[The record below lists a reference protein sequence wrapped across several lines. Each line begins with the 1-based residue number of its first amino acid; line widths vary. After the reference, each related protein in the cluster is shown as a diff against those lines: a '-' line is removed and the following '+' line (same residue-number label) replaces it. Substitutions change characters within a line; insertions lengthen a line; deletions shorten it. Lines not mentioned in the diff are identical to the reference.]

1 MSNDIRIPN
10 LCNED
15 WNKMT
20 PNDNG
25 RFCDACKLTVVD
37 FTKMSD
43 NQIKNYLLNKGHVCG
58 RFDCTQID
66 TSHQS
71 TLDLLNKKAKKI
83 KFKPLRWLALLLLL
97 IPVLLYSILNNKKID
112 RPDNHV
118 LMGAVSAPI
127 EKDSTKKIVDS
138 PYRKLMGEVA
148 SPHLKPSKKNLKRAL
163 IRKQ

>member
-1 MSNDIRIPN
+1 MSEKIKIPN

-25 RFCDACKLTVVD
+25 SFCDTCKLTVVD
-37 FTKMSD
+37 FTKMGD
-43 NQIKNYLLNKGHVCG
+43 DQIKNYLLNNGHVCG
-58 RFDCTQID
+58 RFDCTQVD
-66 TSHQS
+66 TSHES
-71 TLDLLNKKAKKI
+71 TLELLNKKAKKI

-97 IPVLLYSILNNKKID
+97 LLLIPVFLYSILNNKKID

-118 LMGAVSAPI
+118 LMGNVASPI
-127 EKDSTKKIVDS
+127 EKDSTKKIVDT

-148 SPHLKPSKKNLKRAL
+148 SPHLIDSINIKKGH
-163 IRKQ
+163 

>member
-20 PNDNG
+20 QNDNG
-25 RFCDACKLTVVD
+25 RFCDTCKLTVVD

-43 NQIKNYLLNKGHVCG
+43 DQIKNYLLNKGHVCG
-58 RFDCTQID
+58 RFDCSQID

-127 EKDSTKKIVDS
+127 EKDSTKKIVDT

-148 SPHLKPSKKNLKRAL
+148 LPHLKPSKKN
-163 IRKQ
+163 

>member
-25 RFCDACKLTVVD
+25 RFCDTCKLTVVD

-43 NQIKNYLLNKGHVCG
+43 DEIKSYLLNNGHVCG
-58 RFDCTQID
+58 RFDCTQVY

-71 TLDLLNKKAKKI
+71 TLDLLYKKAEKI
-83 KFKPLRWLALLLLL
+83 KFKPLKWLVLLSVLLLVL
-97 IPVLLYSILNNKKID
+97 IPVFVYYIFNSKTVCPPKNN
-112 RPDNHV
+112 
-118 LMGAVSAPI
+118 LMGNVSSPHLI
-127 EKDSTKKIVDS
+127 DTINNSTDT

-148 SPHLKPSKKNLKRAL
+148 SPQLKPSKKIKKGN
-163 IRKQ
+163 

>member
-25 RFCDACKLTVVD
+25 RFCDTCKLTVVD

-43 NQIKNYLLNKGHVCG
+43 DQIKNYLLNNGYVCG
-58 RFDCTQID
+58 RFDCTQVD
-66 TSHQS
+66 TSHES
-71 TLDLLNKKAKKI
+71 TLELLNKKAKKI
-83 KFKPLRWLALLLLL
+83 KFKPLRWLALLLLI
-97 IPVLLYSILNNKKID
+97 IPVLLFTYLFKNNSVD
-112 RPDNHV
+112 TPDHK
-118 LMGAVSAPI
+118 LMGNVSSPI
-127 EKDSTKKIVDS
+127 EKDSTKKIVDT

-148 SPHLKPSKKNLKRAL
+148 SPQIKPSKKS
-163 IRKQ
+163 

>member
-25 RFCDACKLTVVD
+25 RFCDTCKLTVVD

-43 NQIKNYLLNKGHVCG
+43 DQIKNYLLNKGHVCG

-71 TLDLLNKKAKKI
+71 TLDSLNKKAKKI
-83 KFKPLRWLALLLLL
+83 KFKPLRWLVLLLVLLLVL
-97 IPVLLYSILNNKKID
+97 IPAFVYYIFKNKTVDTPEHI
-112 RPDNHV
+112 
-118 LMGAVSAPI
+118 LMGNVASPHLI
-127 EKDSTKKIVDS
+127 DTINNSTDT

-148 SPHLKPSKKNLKRAL
+148 SPQLKPSKKIKKGN
-163 IRKQ
+163 

>member
-1 MSNDIRIPN
+1 MSTDIRIPN

-20 PNDNG
+20 PNVNG

-43 NQIKNYLLNKGHVCG
+43 DQIKNFLLNKGHVCG
-58 RFDCTQID
+58 RFDCTQVD
-66 TSHQS
+66 TSHES
-71 TLDLLNKKAKKI
+71 TLELLNKKAKKI

-97 IPVLLYSILNNKKID
+97 MTGFVFYIFNNKTVCPPEHK
-112 RPDNHV
+112 
-118 LMGAVSAPI
+118 LMGNFASPHLI
-127 EKDSTKKIVDS
+127 DTINNSVDT

-148 SPHLKPSKKNLKRAL
+148 SPQLKPSKKIKKGN
-163 IRKQ
+163 

>member
-25 RFCDACKLTVVD
+25 RFCDTCKLTVVD

-43 NQIKNYLLNKGHVCG
+43 GQIKNYLLNKGYVCG

-66 TSHQS
+66 ISHQS
-71 TLDLLNKKAKKI
+71 TLELLHKKAKKI
-83 KFKPLRWLALLLLL
+83 NLKPLRWLALLLLF
-97 IPVLLYSILNNKKID
+97 IPVIIFSCRSGFSLRPKK
-112 RPDNHV
+112 
-118 LMGAVSAPI
+118 LMGAVQMPSPRHF
-127 EKDSTKKIVDS
+127 KK
-138 PYRKLMGEVA
+138 
-148 SPHLKPSKKNLKRAL
+148 
-163 IRKQ
+163 

>member
-1 MSNDIRIPN
+1 MSNKIRIPI

-25 RFCDACKLTVVD
+25 RFCDTCKLTVVD

-43 NQIKNYLLNKGHVCG
+43 DQIKNYLLNNGQICG
-58 RFDCTQID
+58 RFDCTQVD

-71 TLDLLNKKAKKI
+71 TLDLLNNKAKKI

-97 IPVLLYSILNNKKID
+97 MTGIVYYIFNNKTVCPPK
-112 RPDNHV
+112 HK
-118 LMGAVSAPI
+118 LMGNVSSPI
-127 EKDSTKKIVDS
+127 EKDSSKKIVDT

-148 SPHLKPSKKNLKRAL
+148 SPHLKPSKKN
-163 IRKQ
+163 

>member
-1 MSNDIRIPN
+1 MSEKIKIPN

-25 RFCDACKLTVVD
+25 RFCDTCKLTVVD

-58 RFDCTQID
+58 RFDCTQVD
-66 TSHQS
+66 TSHES
-71 TLDLLNKKAKKI
+71 TLELLNKKAKKI

-97 IPVLLYSILNNKKID
+97 IPVFLYSIFNNKKID
-112 RPDNHV
+112 TPDNHV
-118 LMGAVSAPI
+118 LMGAVASPI
-127 EKDSTKKIVDS
+127 EKDSTKNIVDT

-148 SPHLKPSKKNLKRAL
+148 SPHLIDSIKIKKGH
-163 IRKQ
+163 

>member
-20 PNDNG
+20 QNDNG
-25 RFCDACKLTVVD
+25 RFCDTCKLTVVD

-43 NQIKNYLLNKGHVCG
+43 DQIKNYLLNKGHVCG
-58 RFDCTQID
+58 RFDCSQID

-71 TLDLLNKKAKKI
+71 TLDLLHKKAKKI
-83 KFKPLRWLALLLLL
+83 IFKPLRWLALLLLL

-127 EKDSTKKIVDS
+127 EKDSTKKIVDT

-148 SPHLKPSKKNLKRAL
+148 LPHLKPSKKN
-163 IRKQ
+163 